1 MFDGILTGK
10 VFGLW
15 QDNGILPNN
24 TARDLG
30 KADVTIYLTDGITTA
45 TLTVADNDVLV
56 VLPELDIVS
65 LWANEDAR
73 KPCEV
78 RSMLQ

>member
-1 MFDGILTGK
+1 MFNDILTGK

-30 KADVTIYLTDGITTA
+30 KSSVTVYLTDGVTSV
-45 TLTVADNDVLV
+45 TLEVHDNDVLAI
-56 VLPELDIVS
+56 LPELDIVTA
-65 LWANEDAR
+65 WADEDAR
-73 KPCEV
+73 KPCEI
-78 RSMLQ
+78 RRMLQ

>member
-1 MFDGILTGK
+1 MFNDILTGK

-15 QDNGILPNN
+15 QDNGILANN

-30 KADVTIYLTDGITTA
+30 KSSVTVYLTDGVTSV
-45 TLTVADNDVLV
+45 TLEVHDNDVLAI
-56 VLPELDIVS
+56 LPELDIVAA
-65 LWANEDAR
+65 WADEDGR
-73 KPCEV
+73 KPCAI

>member
-1 MFDGILTGK
+1 MFNDILTGK

-30 KADVTIYLTDGITTA
+30 KASVTVYLTDGLTTV
-45 TLTVADNDVLV
+45 TLTVADDNVLA
-56 VLPELDIVS
+56 VLPELDFVAA
-65 LWANEDAR
+65 WADEDAR
-73 KPCEV
+73 KPCAI
-78 RSMLQ
+78 RRMLQ

>member
-1 MFDGILTGK
+1 MFDDILTGK
-10 VFGLW
+10 VVGLW

-24 TARDLG
+24 SAKDLG
-30 KADVTIYLTDGITTA
+30 KSSVTVYLTDGCTTV
-45 TLTVADNDVLV
+45 TMEIHDNDVLH